1 MPWQEV
7 DTVSLR
13 GEFVMLAKQP
23 GANMAELCRRFQI
36 SRKTGYKMLRRH
48 AAGGIESLEDRSR
61 RPLGSPL
68 RTPGEIEAQ
77 VVKLRCELHWGGRKL
92 RRQLVKLG
100 YHEAPAP
107 STISG
112 ILRRHG
118 LIDSEESLKHKA
130 LRRFERSEPN
140 SLWQMD
146 FKGHFPMGSVR
157 CHPLGVLDDH
167 SRFSLVLRA
176 CANQQTTTVQ
186 ETLSDTFR
194 RYGLPEQMLMDN
206 GSPWNDDPAQ
216 FVFTPL
222 VLWLIRL
229 GVEVLH
235 GRPYHPQTQG
245 KQERFHRTLDDELLR
260 HHRFRDL
267 PHCQQHFDRW
277 RDLYNLERPHESLGM
292 EPPIK
297 RYRPSARRFPER
309 LTPIEYG
316 SEHPV
321 RRVQANGEITYKGQL
336 FKLGDALRGYPVAL
350 RSTDDEA
357 QYQVY
362 FCNQQV
368 GLIDLRHPDA

>member
-7 DTVSLR
+7 GTVSLR
-13 GEFVMLAKQP
+13 REFVILAKQP
-23 GANMAELCRRFQI
+23 GANMAELCRRFHI
-36 SRKTGYKMLRRH
+36 ARKTGYKILRRYE
-48 AAGGIESLEDRSR
+48 AEGIEGLTDRSR
-61 RPLGSPL
+61 RPNGSPL

-77 VVKLRCELHWGGRKL
+77 VVRLRHELHWGGRKL
-92 RRQLVKLG
+92 RWKLLRLG
-100 YHEAPAP
+100 YANSPAP

-130 LRRFERSEPN
+130 FRRFEREEPN
-140 SLWQMD
+140 ALWQMD
-146 FKGHFPMGSVR
+146 FKGHFPIGKGR
-157 CHPLGVLDDH
+157 CHPLTVLDDH
-167 SRFSLVLRA
+167 SRFSLALRA
-176 CANQQTTTVQ
+176 CANQQTTTVRD
-186 ETLSDTFR
+186 TLTDTFC
-194 RYGLPEQMLMDN
+194 RYGLPQQMLMDN

-222 VLWLIRL
+222 ALWLIRL
-229 GVEVLH
+229 GIEVLH

-245 KQERFHRTLDDELLR
+245 KDERFHRTMDDELLR

-297 RYRPSARRFPER
+297 RYRASARSFPER

-316 SEHPV
+316 PEHQADAFRPAANSLSRAGHSSSVMRSEATPSRFV
-321 RRVQANGEITYKGQL
+321 LPTTKRDTRSIS
-336 FKLGDALRGYPVAL
+336 VAS
-350 RSTDDEA
+350 RS
-357 QYQVY
+357 V
-362 FCNQQV
+362 
-368 GLIDLRHPDA
+368 